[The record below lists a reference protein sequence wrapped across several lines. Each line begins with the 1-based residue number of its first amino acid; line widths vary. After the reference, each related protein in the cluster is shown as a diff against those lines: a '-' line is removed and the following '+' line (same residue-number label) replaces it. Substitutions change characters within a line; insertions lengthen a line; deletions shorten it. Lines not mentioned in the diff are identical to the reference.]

1 MPQFRANAFLQTP
14 LLRPVKTG
22 RIVHAQSFAGPDGT
36 GKMEAAKLVAQA
48 LNCQGAGER
57 P

>member
-1 MPQFRANAFLQTP
+1 MPQFRANAFLQTQ

-22 RIVHAQSFAGPDGT
+22 RIVHAQIFAGPDGT

-48 LNCQGAGER
+48 LN
-57 P
+57 